1 LGTGG
6 GRREGGFD
14 VTETLLRNAAYA
26 FEQDRP
32 FRESTMNTTID
43 STAFDKGTDPILKFF
58 TIDQA
63 RQIVDFRGD
72 AQLQARIEELAAKCN
87 EGELSDDERAEY
99 EGYVKAN
106 KFIAVLQAKVRKLLA
121 RSA

>member
-1 LGTGG
+1 M
-6 GRREGGFD
+6 
-14 VTETLLRNAAYA
+14 
-26 FEQDRP
+26 
-32 FRESTMNTTID
+32 STTVDT
-43 STAFDKGTDPILKFF
+43 TAFDKGTDPILKFF

-72 AQLQARIEELAAKCN
+72 AQLQARIEVLAAKCN

>member
-1 LGTGG
+1 M
-6 GRREGGFD
+6 
-14 VTETLLRNAAYA
+14 
-26 FEQDRP
+26 
-32 FRESTMNTTID
+32 STAID

-63 RQIVDFRGD
+63 RAIVSYRGD
-72 AQLQARIEELAAKCN
+72 AELQTRIEELATKCN
-87 EGELSDDERAEY
+87 EGELSAEEQAEY

-106 KFIAVLQAKVRKLLA
+106 KFIAILQAKVGKLLA